1 MSASALPANPPSAA
15 QIAGLVAA
23 DPRRCG
29 ASSPSHRACP
39 CWSAVM
45 KRPSQ
50 QGWILNGVS
59 RRENVQD
66 NLRPQ
71 GSRVLHLIDRAA
83 SRPVVAVVVI
93 TADLAWVLVS
103 VVIGF
108 PSRLETT
115 FQTLVAALTLALVF
129 VIQHTSAREQVV
141 VQRKLDEVLKALP
154 KADKTLIALE
164 EGSDAQLSATH
175 QTHRGLRAQAV
186 DEPVL
191 GPDGGIA

>member
-1 MSASALPANPPSAA
+1 
-15 QIAGLVAA
+15 
-23 DPRRCG
+23 
-29 ASSPSHRACP
+29 
-39 CWSAVM
+39 
-45 KRPSQ
+45 
-50 QGWILNGVS
+50 VS

-66 NLRPQ
+66 NLPPQ

-108 PSRLETT
+108 PSRLESI
-115 FQTLVAALTLALVF
+115 FQTLVAALTLALVLI
-129 VIQHTSAREQVV
+129 IQHTSAREQVV
-141 VQRKLDEVLKALP
+141 VQRKLDEVLKARP

-175 QTHRGLRAQAV
+175 QMHRGLRAQAV